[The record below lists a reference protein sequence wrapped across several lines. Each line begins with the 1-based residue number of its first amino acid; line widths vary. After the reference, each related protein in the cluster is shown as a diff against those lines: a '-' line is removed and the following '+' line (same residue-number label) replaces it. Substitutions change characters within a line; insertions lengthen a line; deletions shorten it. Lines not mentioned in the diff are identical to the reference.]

1 MRQLRESCEKLG
13 QGGKAGFKTF
23 LPQPSSFLLVSTL
36 NPNSFQDKPEKIS
49 EPFKENTRSIKN
61 QTDLV
66 HLSNPFS

>member
-36 NPNSFQDKPEKIS
+36 IPTPFRINPKKFQNHLKRTQEALK
-49 EPFKENTRSIKN
+49 TRL
-61 QTDLV
+61 T
-66 HLSNPFS
+66 